1 MRSKEE
7 ILKTFQY
14 YRNGC
19 RYEEIVKE
27 TLIEVLIDIRDLLY
41 EINKK
46 LESEFNDS

>member
-7 ILKTFQY
+7 ILNTFQY

-27 TLIEVLIDIRDLLY
+27 TLSEVLIDIRDLLAQ
-41 EINKK
+41 INEK
-46 LESEFNDS
+46 LK